1 MKRRSVGR
9 SGAVVAAVLG
19 LTLGAVVWTGPTYAS
34 ARGGTTTVGVLY
46 AFTGANAQN
55 GAVGTAGCETGVAV
69 VNAAGGVLGN
79 QLQCKNGD
87 TKSDLADAVPAANQ
101 LLASTSPAFVI
112 GPSDEAPA
120 TVPIVAGLK
129 VPNFATVGDPKFDK
143 ESNAFFYRITPSDAL
158 QGQAIGYWAP
168 THGFKKSAAVFTNDL
183 GAQTSVPPLRAEYK
197 KLGGKLVADITIA
210 PGHSSYRTEVKKL
223 IDSHPDA
230 VFTEMDPATAATF
243 LTEMVQL
250 GNGKLPTIITTQR
263 GAQTDWLS
271 TISRVLGKSRFTK
284 SVKFIA
290 PYVQFKGPGYA
301 LYKKTLLT
309 LGSKIKDPAQY
320 AVHPYAIAD
329 FDAIMVASL
338 AMTEA
343 KSTKGSDFNKYIVDV
358 TKPKA
363 GAVVVRTYAAGV
375 KALAAGKKIQY
386 VGAGGSLV
394 FNKYHSAPSAFA
406 YFRYD
411 AATKQPAVVSVIPG
425 SKLG

>member
-1 MKRRSVGR
+1 MRRRSVGKP
-9 SGAVVAAVLG
+9 GAGLAVLLG
-19 LTLGAVVWTGPTYAS
+19 LTLGAVAWTGPA
-34 ARGGTTTVGVLY
+34 AAHVRGGTTTVGVLY

-55 GAVGTAGCETGVAV
+55 GGVGEAGCQTGVAV
-69 VNAAGGVLGN
+69 INAAGGVLGN
-79 QLQCKNGD
+79 QLQCKNAD
-87 TKSDLADAVPAANQ
+87 TKSDLADSVPAANQ
-101 LLASTSPAFVI
+101 LLASASPAFVI

-120 TVPIVAGLK
+120 TVPIVTGQQ
-129 VPNFATVGDPKFDK
+129 VPNFATVGDPKFDRQ
-143 ESNAFFYRITPSDAL
+143 SNAFFYRITPSDAL

-168 THGFKKSAAVFTNDL
+168 THGFKSSAVVFTNDL
-183 GAQTSVPPLRAEYK
+183 GAQTSVAPLRAEYK
-197 KLGGKLVADITIA
+197 KLGGKLAADITIA
-210 PGHSSYRTEVKKL
+210 PGHTSYRTEVTKL
-223 IDSHPDA
+223 LAAHPDA
-230 VFTEMDPATAATF
+230 ILTEMDPATAATF

-271 TISRVLGKSRFTK
+271 TISRVLGKTRFTK

-290 PYVQFKGPGYA
+290 PYVKFTGTGYT
-301 LYKKTLLT
+301 LYKKTLLS
-309 LGSKIKDPAQY
+309 LGSKIHDPSQY

-338 AMTEA
+338 AMTQA
-343 KSTKGSDFNKYIVDV
+343 KSTKGSDFNKYIAAI
-358 TKPKA
+358 TAPRA
-363 GAVVVRTYAAGV
+363 GAVIVRTYAQGV

-386 VGAGGSLV
+386 VGAGGSLA

-411 AATKQPAVVSVIPG
+411 PAAKQPVVVSVIPG

>member
-1 MKRRSVGR
+1 MR
-9 SGAVVAAVLG
+9 
-19 LTLGAVVWTGPTYAS
+19 WCGPVQSYAK
-34 ARGGTTTVGVLY
+34 ARGGTVTVGVLY

-79 QLQCKNGD
+79 KLQCKDGD

-101 LLASTSPAFVI
+101 LLASASPAFVI

-129 VPNFATVGDPKFDK
+129 VPNFATVGDPKFDT
-143 ESNAFFYRITPSDAL
+143 EANPYFYRITPSDAL

-197 KLGGKLVADITIA
+197 KLGGKLVADLTIA
-210 PGHSSYRTEVKKL
+210 PGHSSYRTEVGKIL
-223 IDSHPDA
+223 AAHPDA

-271 TISRVLGKSRFTK
+271 TISRVLGKARFTT

-301 LYKKTLLT
+301 LYKKTLLR

-320 AVHPYAIAD
+320 TVHPYAIAD
-329 FDAIMVASL
+329 FDAVMVASL

-343 KSTKGSDFNKYIVDV
+343 KSTKGSDFNKDIVDV
-358 TKPKA
+358 TKPRR

-386 VGAGGSLV
+386 IGAGGSLV

-425 SKLG
+425 TKLG